1 MKTHIENK
9 HLKTGKKSS
18 LLVENGLQDFSS
30 ISLPEIKKKA
40 ALMERVETK
49 YVMNMQTFLDVLG
62 ELKDDYCVLEVKGK
76 RVNHYKTIYYDTKN
90 YSLFYAHHNGE
101 LNRYK
106 IRSRSYKESHL
117 SYMEVKF
124 KNNKNKTKK
133 ERIRVE
139 DLVTNLVGT
148 ASDFV
153 ERSSTF
159 DSSTLFP
166 VLSNSYARITLLSKK
181 SVERLTFDFAL
192 SFSDLGVGSKME
204 IPNLVIAE
212 VKQEKFSHSSL
223 FMKVMHKKGVRMHGF
238 SKYCV
243 GLSLLKKGVVKSN
256 NFKEKLLLVDKVTGG
271 EFA

>member
-1 MKTHIENK
+1 MKTHTENK
-9 HLKTGKKSS
+9 HLKAGKKSS